1 VLIWGSG
8 VDVDR
13 GMGIGEG
20 RDRNRKGELTRA
32 SIIAIGDTEELL
44 LMPEPAR
51 TVLIVACRRA
61 Q

>member
-1 VLIWGSG
+1 VLIWGSS

-20 RDRNRKGELTRA
+20 RDRNRKRELTRA

-44 LMPEPAR
+44 LRPEPAR
-51 TVLIVACRRA
+51 TVLIVACRRV